1 MIIDDL
7 FLDKGFNIH
16 SLYSNNEN
24 ILFKL
29 SNLNSIQK
37 CIEKGVDIK
46 AVNYEGCDFISDKI
60 LNVLLED
67 NNRYIDALLKLVEL
81 NPDFTKVNY
90 YGINCMELLKQENL
104 KHYNYVNN
112 LLTSIELQKKFE
124 KSNNNNN
131 KKSRR
136 L

>member
-1 MIIDDL
+1 
-7 FLDKGFNIH
+7 
-16 SLYSNNEN
+16 
-24 ILFKL
+24 
-29 SNLNSIQK
+29 
-37 CIEKGVDIK
+37 
-46 AVNYEGCDFISDKI
+46 
-60 LNVLLED
+60 
-67 NNRYIDALLKLVEL
+67 
-81 NPDFTKVNY
+81 
-90 YGINCMELLKQENL
+90 MELLKQENL

>member
-1 MIIDDL
+1 MW
-7 FLDKGFNIH
+7 
-16 SLYSNNEN
+16 
-24 ILFKL
+24 
-29 SNLNSIQK
+29 
-37 CIEKGVDIK
+37 
-46 AVNYEGCDFISDKI
+46 FISDKI